1 MENRISIY
9 RLSPKEIKLYAN
21 FEIAEIS
28 KLGLYNI
35 QGVDKVVIKKPYEAT
50 VTLKAKDLFKTTSLI
65 ADKLEEYGEV
75 VNYVN

>member
-21 FEIAEIS
+21 FEIAEIN

-35 QGVDKVVIKKPYEAT
+35 QGVDKVIIKKPYEAT
-50 VTLKAKDLFKTTSLI
+50 ITLKKDLFKTTSLI